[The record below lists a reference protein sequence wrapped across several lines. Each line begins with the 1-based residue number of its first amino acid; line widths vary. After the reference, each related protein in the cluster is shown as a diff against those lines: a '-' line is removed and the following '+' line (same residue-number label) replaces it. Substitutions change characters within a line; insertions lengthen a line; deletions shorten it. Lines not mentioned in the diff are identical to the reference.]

1 MGYQAKN
8 FKVFQASAGS
18 GKTYTIIKE
27 YLKLCLKSEKSGSNF
42 QHILAITF
50 TNASANDMKAKIIKE
65 LNAIINSS
73 EVKPNTMEAD
83 LIMELGISDA
93 ELKRN
98 AQLLVT
104 QIIHDYSSFCVS
116 TIDSFVQKISRS
128 FARDLGLPSQ
138 YSVSIDEDD
147 VVDTIVANLGM
158 QINDDNKFLVAILK
172 NFLDNQFDNEK
183 TYDLA
188 SKLAVFAKKL
198 MSEKAYNRNETNTI
212 DSENS
217 YQQTDSFL
225 KAKTDSFLKLT
236 EDFIRTFDAFVTRH
250 GLQAD
255 DFYYGNS
262 GGLPS
267 FVNKLR
273 NKNFEEIKSR
283 VQDVADGEKWFSAKV
298 PKKIAKETINVIG
311 DELLTFLPQFTE
323 SYKTGLSE
331 YLFYNSQRELLY
343 LYALR
348 TQISAEMQKLAEDE
362 DIVHISEFNKLISS
376 VLGDFSVPFI
386 YERIGEK
393 YKHIFI
399 DEFQDTS
406 ILQWQNLIP
415 MIDNGLAEQKM
426 SMIVGDGKQSIY
438 RFRSGEVEQIVKLP
452 EIHALPQ
459 DERKDAFEQYQATL
473 TDNFSFKNLECNYR
487 SFSEIVNFNNAF
499 FASTINILNPE
510 SQKVY
515 ANKDEAHQKEVKIEQ
530 QAKKSEKG
538 LVEIDLFSKDSEKN
552 YYLNK
557 IEEIILDLTQKRG
570 YDFDDICILTRDKKV
585 GSVIANHL
593 NEKQIPVLSNESILL
608 KSSDK
613 VQLIISTL
621 RHLIEKSNKAVIA
634 EVIYYQRITKNPK
647 NDVSLNDC
655 FDAVTDIANGNADIE
670 TILGIGEPGLLQ
682 KTLSRSTCLYDLS
695 SSLMRIYG
703 FNTSN
708 DSFLNYL
715 LDEMFSWQTA
725 GEEGIKDF
733 LDFWD
738 KKKDALAVKSVSGN
752 AVRIMTIHKSKG
764 LEFNVVIYPE
774 AITDLDYRFGGS
786 KAVADTW
793 VTPEELGFEAI
804 PNLEKVLFKMTKE
817 AKLEGRIATQIC
829 ENEAESNR
837 LDNCNLL
844 YVAFTRPVERLY
856 VLAKAGAAKDKV
868 NVIEDYVKQHE
879 DKINREISVDGELTV
894 YQFGDPDFIHK
905 KKDKEQTEPKQF
917 TDSATSDWFSK
928 IQIDPTPSMFWMSEN
943 DKMQPNEWGEL
954 VHAILSSITTT
965 ADIDKALLPYLSDGS
980 IDNDTANLLK
990 DKFMQ
995 IACNPIIKDA
1005 FSNQAVVK
1013 NECEILSNGEILR
1026 PDRFA
1031 ELPDRIFLLDYK
1043 TGKKNNKHH
1052 LQLKNYIS
1060 ALQGMVSKE
1069 ISAYLIYLGENIEVE
1084 EVVMDTLF

>member
-1 MGYQAKN
+1 MGYPTKN

-27 YLKLCLKSEKSGSNF
+27 YLKLCLKSEKSVSNF

-50 TNASANDMKAKIIKE
+50 TNASANDMKAKIIKN
-65 LNAIINSS
+65 LNDIINSS
-73 EVKPNTMEAD
+73 EVKDNTMEAD
-83 LIMELGISDA
+83 LIKELEISDA

-98 AQLLVT
+98 AQLLLT
-104 QIIHDYSSFCVS
+104 QIIHDYSNFCVS

-147 VVDTIVANLGM
+147 VTDTIVANLGM

-172 NFLDNQFDNEK
+172 NFLDNQFDKEQ

-188 SKLAVFAKKL
+188 SKLAEFAKKL

-217 YQQTDSFL
+217 YRQTDSFL
-225 KAKTDSFLKLT
+225 KAKTDSFLKLID
-236 EDFIRTFDAFVTRH
+236 EFLKTFNEFVARH
-250 GLQAD
+250 GLQTE
-255 DFYYGNS
+255 DFSYGNA
-262 GGLPS
+262 GFLS
-267 FVNKLR
+267 FINKLK
-273 NKNFEEIKSR
+273 NKTFDVIGSR
-283 VQDVADGEKWFSAKV
+283 AQKVIDGEKWYSGKAEKRIG
-298 PKKIAKETINVIG
+298 KDMLISIG
-311 DELLTFLPQFTE
+311 DELQTFLPQFAE
-323 SYKTGLSE
+323 NYQTGLCE
-331 YLFYNSQRELLY
+331 FLFYNSQRELLY

-348 TQISAEMQKLAEDE
+348 TQIRNEMELLAENE

-459 DERKDAFEQYQATL
+459 DERKDAFEHYQETL
-473 TDNFSFKNLECNYR
+473 TNNFSFKNLECNYR
-487 SFSEIVNFNNAF
+487 SFSEIVNFNNDF
-499 FASTINILNPE
+499 FASTISILNPE

-515 ANKDEAHQKEVKIEQ
+515 ANKDEEHQKEVKIEQ
-530 QAKKSEKG
+530 QAKKTENG
-538 LVEIDLFSKDSEKN
+538 LVEIDLFSADSGKDYFLS
-552 YYLNK
+552 K
-557 IEEIILDLTQKRG
+557 IEEIILDLTRDKG
-570 YDFDDICILTRDKKV
+570 YDFNDLCILTRDKKV
-585 GSVIANHL
+585 GSIIANYL
-593 NEKQIPVLSNESILL
+593 NEKGIPVLSNESILL
-608 KSSDK
+608 ESSDK
-613 VQLIISTL
+613 VRLIISTL

-634 EVIYYQRITKNPK
+634 EILYYQSITSNQDKK
-647 NDVSLNDC
+647 ELLDSC
-655 FDAVTDIANGNADIE
+655 FDKVADIADGNIDIE
-670 TILGIGEPGLLQ
+670 TVLGIGEPGLLQ

-703 FNTSN
+703 FDSTS

-725 GEEGIKDF
+725 GKEGIKDF

-738 KKKDALAVKSVSGN
+738 KKNDKLAVKSVSGN

-774 AITDLDYRFGGS
+774 AITDLNYRFGGS
-786 KAVADTW
+786 KAVAETW
-793 VTPEELGFEAI
+793 VTPNDLGFEAI
-804 PNLEKVLFKMTKE
+804 PNLDKVLFKMTKDAE
-817 AKLEGRIATQIC
+817 LEGEIAAQIC
-829 ENEAESNR
+829 KNEAESNR

-856 VLAKAGAAKDKV
+856 VLAKAGAAKDKI
-868 NVIEDYVKQHE
+868 NVIETYLSQHE
-879 DKINREISVDGELTV
+879 DKINHEISVDSEFTV
-894 YQFGDPDFIHK
+894 YQFGDPNFIHK
-905 KKDKEQTEPKQF
+905 AKDTEKTEARQI
-917 TDSATSDWFSK
+917 TGSTTSDWFSK
-928 IQIDPTPSMFWMSEN
+928 IQIDPTPSMFWISEN

-954 VHAILSSITTT
+954 VHEILSNIETS
-965 ADIDKALLPYLSDGS
+965 ADIDKALDPYLSDGS
-980 IDNDTANLLK
+980 IDEETANLLK
-990 DKFMQ
+990 DKFVQ
-995 IACNPIIKDA
+995 ITENPIVKEA
-1005 FSNQAVVK
+1005 FGPKAIVK

-1031 ELPDRIFLLDYK
+1031 ELPDRILLLDYK
-1043 TGKKNNKHH
+1043 TGKKAPKHH
-1052 LQLKNYIS
+1052 QQLKNYIS
-1060 ALQGMVSKE
+1060 ALQGMVSKQ
-1069 ISAYLIYLGENIEVE
+1069 ISAYLIYLGAEIEVE

>member
-1 MGYQAKN
+1 MGYPTKN

-27 YLKLCLKSEKSGSNF
+27 YLKLCLKSENQVRNF
-42 QHILAITF
+42 QNILAITF

-73 EVKPNTMEAD
+73 EVQENTMETD
-83 LIMELGISDA
+83 LVKELEISDA

-98 AQLLVT
+98 AQLLIT
-104 QIIHDYSSFCVS
+104 QIIHDYSNFCVS

-158 QINDDNKFLVAILK
+158 QINDDNKFLVTILK
-172 NFLDNQFDNEK
+172 NFLDNQFDKEK

-188 SKLAVFAKKL
+188 SKLGEFAKKL

-217 YQQTDSFL
+217 YRQTDSFL
-225 KAKTDSFLKLT
+225 KAKTDSFLKLID
-236 EDFIRTFDAFVTRH
+236 DFIKTFNEFIARH
-250 GLQAD
+250 GLQTE
-255 DFYYGNS
+255 DFSYGNA
-262 GGLPS
+262 GFLS
-267 FVNKLR
+267 FINKLK
-273 NKNFEEIKSR
+273 NKTFEAIGSR
-283 VQDVADGEKWFSAKV
+283 TQKVIDGEKWYSGKAEKRIG
-298 PKKIAKETINVIG
+298 KDTLISIG
-311 DELLTFLPQFTE
+311 DELQTFLPQFAE
-323 SYKTGLSE
+323 NYQTGLSE

-348 TQISAEMQKLAEDE
+348 TQIRNELEQLAENE

-459 DERKDAFEQYQATL
+459 DERKDAFEHYQETL
-473 TDNFSFKNLECNYR
+473 TNNFSFKNLECNYR
-487 SFSEIVNFNNAF
+487 SFREIVDFNNNF
-499 FASTINILNPE
+499 FTSTISILNPE

-515 ANKDEAHQKEVKIEQ
+515 ANKDEEHQKEVKIEQ
-530 QAKKSEKG
+530 QAKKTENG
-538 LVEIDLFSKDSEKN
+538 LVEIDLFRADSPKDYHLSRIKEIINELTQSQAYEYNDIAVLTRKSDTGATIAN
-552 YYLNK
+552 YLN
-557 IEEIILDLTQKRG
+557 ENG
-570 YDFDDICILTRDKKV
+570 
-585 GSVIANHL
+585 
-593 NEKQIPVLSNESILL
+593 IPVLSNESILL

-634 EVIYYQRITKNPK
+634 EILYYQRITRNQDRKEPLEN
-647 NDVSLNDC
+647 C
-655 FDAVTDIANGNADIE
+655 FDKVANIANGNTDIE
-670 TILGIGEPGLLQ
+670 TALGIGEPGLLQ

-703 FNTSN
+703 FDSTS

-715 LDEMFSWQTA
+715 LDEMFNWQTA
-725 GEEGIKDF
+725 GKEGIKDF

-738 KKKDALAVKSVSGN
+738 KKKDKLAVKSVSGN

-774 AITDLDYRFGGS
+774 AITDLDEHFGGS
-786 KAVADTW
+786 KAIAETW
-793 VTPEELGFEAI
+793 LKPEELGFEAI
-804 PNLEKVLFKMTKE
+804 PNLDNVLFRMTKE
-817 AKLEGRIATQIC
+817 AELEGEIAAQIC

-844 YVAFTRPVERLY
+844 YVAFTRPIERLY
-856 VLAKAGAAKDKV
+856 VLAKAGTTKDKI
-868 NVIEDYVKQHE
+868 NVIENYLSQHE
-879 DKINREISVDGELTV
+879 DKINYEISADDEFTV
-894 YQFGDPDFIHK
+894 YQFGDPNFIHK
-905 KKDKEQTEPKQF
+905 TKNKEKTEPRQI
-917 TDSATSDWFSK
+917 TASTTSDWFSK
-928 IQIDPTPSMFWMSEN
+928 IQIDPTPTMFWISEN

-954 VHAILSSITTT
+954 VHTILSNISTV
-965 ADIDKALLPYLSDGS
+965 ADIEKALLPYLSDGS
-980 IDNDTANLLK
+980 IDNETASLLK

-995 IACNPIIKDA
+995 IASNPIIKDA

-1013 NECEILSNGEILR
+1013 NECEILSCGEILR

-1069 ISAYLIYLGENIEVE
+1069 ISAYLIYLRETIEVE